1 MSIEEVY
8 KNFGRGGYLTI
19 VYADK
24 HLGMQ
29 GLMTMEKWMIRLLI
43 LIACAWVA
51 IYGYS
56 YYVSWFEDSSSS
68 GTNAGTN

>member
-1 MSIEEVY
+1 MY
-8 KNFGRGGYLTI
+8 RNFGRGGYLTI

-29 GLMTMEKWMIRLLI
+29 GMMTMEKWMIRLLVMI
-43 LIACAWVA
+43 VFAWVA

-56 YYVSWFEDSSSS
+56 YYMSWYG
-68 GTNAGTN
+68 GTGGGAGTGSGQ